1 VIEIN
6 KILFLYE
13 IINLNQIKMELNQ
26 SNPRN
31 SGLKAAVVVLALL
44 LMGSLAYVYKL
55 NQDKSEV
62 DSSLSKTMTEKEK
75 FQSEL
80 EAKIAEYDTAIAD
93 NTALKGELEEE
104 QAKIVELL
112 EKIKKS
118 NGSVAELS
126 KYKNEYVKLKR
137 EMDNL
142 IAENNVLKENNTKL
156 TKNLDSTVVVLTNAR
171 TANDT
176 LVAKNENLT
185 KTVEKAQ
192 KLSVLNLTTLAVKQR
207 SSGKQI
213 DTDKAT
219 RADVL
224 KISFTIA
231 ENQVAKTGDRTY
243 FVQVIDSKNNVL
255 GDKKTEAFGTTYLP
269 YSFQKTVK
277 YENKTVQVQEDL
289 PVKSISAGT
298 YFVNVFDKNGDIVSK
313 NSFQLR

>member
-1 VIEIN
+1 
-6 KILFLYE
+6 
-13 IINLNQIKMELNQ
+13 MELNQ

-31 SGLKAAVVVLALL
+31 SGLKAAIVVLALL
-44 LMGSLAYVYKL
+44 LMGSLAYMYKL
-55 NQDKSEV
+55 NQDKNDV
-62 DSSLSKTMTEKEK
+62 DSTLTKTMTEKEK
-75 FQSEL
+75 FQAEL

-142 IAENNVLKENNTKL
+142 IAENKVLKEANLGL
-156 TKNLDSTVVVLTNAR
+156 TKNLDSTTVLLSNAK

-176 LVAKNENLT
+176 LAAKNENLS

-192 KLSVLNLTTLAVKQR
+192 KLAVLNLTTLAVKQR

-243 FVQVIDSKNNVL
+243 YVQVIDSKNNVL
-255 GDKKTEAFGTTYLP
+255 GEKKSETFGSTYLP

-289 PVKSISAGT
+289 PVKNISSGS
-298 YFVNVFDKNGDIVSK
+298 YFVNVFDKNGELVSK

>member
-1 VIEIN
+1 
-6 KILFLYE
+6 
-13 IINLNQIKMELNQ
+13 MELNQ

-31 SGLKAAVVVLALL
+31 SGLKAAIVVLALL

-62 DSSLSKTMTEKEK
+62 DSSLTKTMTEKEK
-75 FQSEL
+75 FQAEL
-80 EAKIAEYDTAIAD
+80 EAKITEYDAAIAD

-118 NGSVAELS
+118 DGSVAELS

-142 IAENNVLKENNTKL
+142 IAENNSLKEANTGL
-156 TKNLDSTVVVLTNAR
+156 TKNLDSTTVLLSNAK

-176 LVAKNENLT
+176 LVAKNENLS

-231 ENQVAKTGDRTY
+231 ENQVAKTGDRLY
-243 FVQVIDSKNNVL
+243 YVQVIDSKNNVL
-255 GDKKTEAFGTTYLP
+255 GEKKTETFGSNYLP

-289 PVKSISAGT
+289 PVKNITAGS
-298 YFVNVFDKNGDIVSK
+298 YFVNVFDKNGELVSK

>member
-1 VIEIN
+1 
-6 KILFLYE
+6 
-13 IINLNQIKMELNQ
+13 MELNQ

-31 SGLKAAVVVLALL
+31 SGLKAAIVVLALL

-62 DSSLSKTMTEKEK
+62 DSSLTKTMTEKEK
-75 FQSEL
+75 FQAEL
-80 EAKIAEYDTAIAD
+80 EAKIAEYDTAISD
-93 NTALKGELEEE
+93 NTALKGELEAE

-118 NGSVAELS
+118 DGNVADLS

-142 IAENNVLKENNTKL
+142 IAENNSLKDKNSGL
-156 TKNLDSTVVVLTNAR
+156 TKDLDSTIVVLSGVK

-176 LVAKNENLT
+176 LVAKNENLA

-213 DTDKAT
+213 DTDKAS

-255 GDKKTEAFGTTYLP
+255 GDKKTETFGTTYLP
-269 YSFQKTVK
+269 YSFQKTIK
-277 YENKTVQVQEDL
+277 YENKTVLVQEDL
-289 PVKSISAGT
+289 PVKSISAGS
-298 YFVNVFDKNGDIVSK
+298 YFVNVFDKNGDLVSK

>member
-1 VIEIN
+1 
-6 KILFLYE
+6 
-13 IINLNQIKMELNQ
+13 MELNQ

-44 LMGSLAYVYKL
+44 LMGSLAYMYKM

-62 DSSLSKTMTEKEK
+62 DSALTKTMTEKEK
-75 FQSEL
+75 FQKEL
-80 EAKIAEYDTAIAD
+80 EAKIAEYDAAIAD
-93 NTALKGELEEE
+93 NTALKGELETE

-112 EKIKKS
+112 EKLKKS
-118 NGSVAELS
+118 DGNVAEMS

-142 IAENNVLKENNTKL
+142 IAENNSLKEKNTTL
-156 TKNLDSTVVVLTNAR
+156 TKDLDSTNVVLSNVK

-176 LVAKNENLT
+176 LTAKNENLA
-185 KTVEKAQ
+185 KTVEKGQ

-213 DTDKAT
+213 DTDKAS

-231 ENQVAKTGDRTY
+231 ENQIAKTGERTY
-243 FVQVIDSKNNVL
+243 YVQVIDSKNNVL
-255 GDKKTEAFGTTYLP
+255 GDKKTETFGTTYLP
-269 YSFQKTVK
+269 YSFLKTIK

-289 PVKSISAGT
+289 PVKSISAGS
-298 YFVNVFDKNGDIVSK
+298 YFVNVFDKNGDLVSK
-313 NSFQLR
+313 TSFQLR

>member
-1 VIEIN
+1 
-6 KILFLYE
+6 
-13 IINLNQIKMELNQ
+13 MELNQ

-55 NQDKSEV
+55 NQDKNEV
-62 DSSLSKTMTEKEK
+62 DSNLTKTMTEKEK
-75 FQSEL
+75 FQAEL
-80 EAKIAEYDTAIAD
+80 EAKIAEYDTAISD

-156 TKNLDSTVVVLTNAR
+156 TKNLDSTIVVLSNTK

-176 LVAKNENLT
+176 LTAKNENLT

-213 DTDKAT
+213 DTDKAEV
-219 RADVL
+219 VL
-224 KISFTIA
+224 EELITQI
-231 ENQVAKTGDRTY
+231 NQDG
-243 FVQVIDSKNNVL
+243 
-255 GDKKTEAFGTTYLP
+255 
-269 YSFQKTVK
+269 
-277 YENKTVQVQEDL
+277 
-289 PVKSISAGT
+289 
-298 YFVNVFDKNGDIVSK
+298 
-313 NSFQLR
+313 

>member
-1 VIEIN
+1 
-6 KILFLYE
+6 
-13 IINLNQIKMELNQ
+13 M
-26 SNPRN
+26 
-31 SGLKAAVVVLALL
+31 
-44 LMGSLAYVYKL
+44 
-55 NQDKSEV
+55 
-62 DSSLSKTMTEKEK
+62 
-75 FQSEL
+75 
-80 EAKIAEYDTAIAD
+80 
-93 NTALKGELEEE
+93 
-104 QAKIVELL
+104 
-112 EKIKKS
+112 
-118 NGSVAELS
+118 
-126 KYKNEYVKLKR
+126 
-137 EMDNL
+137 
-142 IAENNVLKENNTKL
+142 
-156 TKNLDSTVVVLTNAR
+156 
-171 TANDT
+171 
-176 LVAKNENLT
+176 
-185 KTVEKAQ
+185 
-192 KLSVLNLTTLAVKQR
+192 AVKQR

-298 YFVNVFDKNGDIVSK
+298 YFVNVFDKNGELVSK

>member
-1 VIEIN
+1 
-6 KILFLYE
+6 
-13 IINLNQIKMELNQ
+13 MELNQ

-31 SGLKAAVVVLALL
+31 SGLKAAIVVLALL

-176 LVAKNENLT
+176 LVAKNENLS

-298 YFVNVFDKNGDIVSK
+298 YFVNVFDKNGELVSK

>member
-1 VIEIN
+1 
-6 KILFLYE
+6 
-13 IINLNQIKMELNQ
+13 MELNQ

-31 SGLKAAVVVLALL
+31 SGLKAAIVVLALL

-75 FQSEL
+75 FQAEL
-80 EAKIAEYDTAIAD
+80 EAKITEYDAAIAD

-118 NGSVAELS
+118 DGNVAELS

-156 TKNLDSTVVVLTNAR
+156 TKNLDSTIVVLSNAK

-176 LVAKNENLT
+176 LAAKNENLT

-243 FVQVIDSKNNVL
+243 YVQVIDSKNNV
-255 GDKKTEAFGTTYLP
+255 
-269 YSFQKTVK
+269 
-277 YENKTVQVQEDL
+277 
-289 PVKSISAGT
+289 
-298 YFVNVFDKNGDIVSK
+298 
-313 NSFQLR
+313 

>member
-1 VIEIN
+1 
-6 KILFLYE
+6 
-13 IINLNQIKMELNQ
+13 MELNQ

-31 SGLKAAVVVLALL
+31 SGLKAAIVVLALL

-55 NQDKSEV
+55 NQDKSDV

-75 FQSEL
+75 FQAEL

-142 IAENNVLKENNTKL
+142 IAENNSLKEANSGL
-156 TKNLDSTVVVLTNAR
+156 TKNLDSTTVLLTNAK

-176 LVAKNENLT
+176 LAAKNENLS

-255 GDKKTEAFGTTYLP
+255 GEKKTEAFGSTYLP

-298 YFVNVFDKNGDIVSK
+298 YFVNVFDKNGDLVSK
-313 NSFQLR
+313 SSFQLR

>member
-1 VIEIN
+1 
-6 KILFLYE
+6 
-13 IINLNQIKMELNQ
+13 MELNQ

-44 LMGSLAYVYKL
+44 LMGSLAYMYKL
-55 NQDKSEV
+55 SQDKSEV
-62 DSSLSKTMTEKEK
+62 DSSLTKTLSEKEK
-75 FQSEL
+75 FQKEL
-80 EAKIAEYDTAIAD
+80 EAKVAEYDAAIAD

-112 EKIKKS
+112 EKLKKS
-118 NGSVAELS
+118 DGNVAEMS

-142 IAENNVLKENNTKL
+142 IAENNSLKEKNAGL
-156 TKNLDSTVVVLTNAR
+156 TKNLDSTNVVLSNVK

-176 LVAKNENLT
+176 LTAKNENLS
-185 KTVEKAQ
+185 KTVEKGQ
-192 KLSVLNLTTLAVKQR
+192 KLSILNLTTLAVKQR

-213 DTDKAT
+213 DTDKAS

-231 ENQVAKTGDRTY
+231 ENQIAKTGERTY
-243 FVQVIDSKNNVL
+243 YVQVIDSKNNVL
-255 GDKKTEAFGTTYLP
+255 GDKKTETFGSTYLP
-269 YSFQKTVK
+269 YSFQKTIK

-289 PVKSISAGT
+289 PVKSITAGS
-298 YFVNVFDKNGDIVSK
+298 YFVNVFDKNGELVSK